1 MKCTIECYDKNNR
14 LVEYVGAKDEKA
26 AQDFMEEHQD
36 IYPKIKI
43 IHGLKPDCRK
53 MLEGY

>member
-14 LVEYVGAKDEKA
+14 LVEYVGARNEKA
-26 AQDFMEEHQD
+26 AQDFMIEHQD

-43 IHGLKPDCRK
+43 IHGLKPDCHK